1 MRFLASLTFGV
12 LAGVALGLLIG
23 WVIAPTEYVNSPMQ
37 ALAPRHRDDY
47 TVMIAAGFAA
57 DGDVA
62 GAVERLRKL
71 GADHVP
77 QYVQE
82 VTERYITNSRDL
94 ADIRLLVMLAEGL
107 GRLTPLMENFRALNP
122 EGAP

>member
-12 LAGVALGLLIG
+12 LAGIALGLLIG

-47 TVMIAAGFAA
+47 TVMIAAGFAT
-57 DGDVA
+57 DGDVT
-62 GAVERLRKL
+62 GVVERLRKL
-71 GADHVP
+71 GVDNVP

-107 GRLTPLMENFRALNP
+107 GRLTPLMEDFRALNP
-122 EGAP
+122 ESAP

>member
-23 WVIAPTEYVNSPMQ
+23 WVLAPTEYVNSPMQ

-62 GAVERLRKL
+62 GVVERLRKL
-71 GADHVP
+71 GVDNVP

-122 EGAP
+122 ESAP

>member
-62 GAVERLRKL
+62 GVVERLRKL
-71 GADHVP
+71 GVDNVP